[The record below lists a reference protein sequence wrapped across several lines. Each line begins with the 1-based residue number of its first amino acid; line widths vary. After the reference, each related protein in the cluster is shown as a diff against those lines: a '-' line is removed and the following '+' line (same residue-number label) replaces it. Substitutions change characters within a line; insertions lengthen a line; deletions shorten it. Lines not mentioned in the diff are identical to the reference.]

1 MITSVIGSGLSL
13 AAFNVTDFLQVL
25 LNPFALITALF
36 YSLSLLMNALIYT
49 FAAYAYSLFPI
60 MCELDFSALAPV
72 LQNIISRIEVFIG
85 IFMLFIVAFN
95 LLQYMVDPDKKA
107 GATSK
112 LITKIIIAL
121 ILLVS
126 SSFIFGILDELQTAL
141 VSRSKDNIAQT
152 VLFGKAIGSN
162 EDDLTVGRRIVYAV
176 FFNMYENQ
184 DYGSKYGYDKEYKD
198 LVAGESPLS
207 LIGHL
212 WQTPETYSKVY
223 FHYPFL
229 AEVFGLFLFLLFIT
243 FAIDIGVRNITL
255 LFLRILFPIAVI
267 GYVTPKGGE
276 ILSKYA
282 STYMSTYV
290 QIFVK
295 TFIIYLLLYI
305 FLWFM
310 EALTSIEGSIFKDM
324 SLDDTTKTI
333 LLLLIGIA
341 LFMFFTK
348 GLPAIMKNVFGIQT
362 DSSLGGLFGKALG
375 IAAAGASLAAG
386 GIFGAIT
393 GGVAGGA
400 KGALKGAVKG
410 IKGGATAG
418 WNAGKQVGAGNIG
431 AAVTGYGKGM
441 YSTYGGITQGNKQ
454 YKDKANEKQQ
464 TENRAVQDAQNA
476 EQRYNEA
483 DASFKHES
491 AILQNMAAD
500 DPNRAAQEAK
510 VNALAQQSAVAR
522 QDAVDK
528 LRVAQGVVPGYQSA
542 AVKNAVTAESNYMK
556 KQNDYAALSESVQ
569 GMDKNSPEY
578 AAKVAEAEVL
588 RQGVVQAK
596 AEATAAAKEAK
607 AFDSTYSSTAVKTAV
622 DAEAVYNEKQST
634 YEALE
639 RSIQGM
645 PDGPERDAKVE
656 EAAALKQEV
665 VKARETAT
673 VAAQEAV
680 LWDDTYSSKLLSSNS
695 TTTVDTE
702 FSTAPSDASAPSA
715 RVVTATQAKDASNVS
730 AVVEGEKQSGSA
742 TSARVVT
749 ATVPIE
755 PEKTE
760 VNTVPTGATQV
771 ETSFASTEVSSNA
784 KDAKSQFENN
794 SSTVK
799 EQTVVTNQT
808 VINNTSSGNI
818 NSPSNN
824 GNDKSENINNS
835 KYEDRKDADSNA
847 VNAENEKLRKSRVE
861 EIREEFG
868 TGIVNM
874 DEEEDDSDDST
885 DFEVIPPEEKP
896 IVLTAEEELERIIQS
911 DNRAYGQRAS
921 NRFRE
926 LADNQKMD
934 AVLAMQ
940 TANKEAYEGILA
952 IAKKL
957 LKEGYS
963 PQDAYNEARKRY
975 NNGE

>member
-95 LLQYMVDPDKKA
+95 LLQYMVDPDKKT

-267 GYVTPKGGE
+267 GYVTPKGE
-276 ILSKYA
+276 DILSKYA

-715 RVVTATQAKDASNVS
+715 RVVTATQAQN
-730 AVVEGEKQSGSA
+730 
-742 TSARVVT
+742 AR
-749 ATVPIE
+749 
-755 PEKTE
+755 
-760 VNTVPTGATQV
+760 
-771 ETSFASTEVSSNA
+771 
-784 KDAKSQFENN
+784 SQFENN